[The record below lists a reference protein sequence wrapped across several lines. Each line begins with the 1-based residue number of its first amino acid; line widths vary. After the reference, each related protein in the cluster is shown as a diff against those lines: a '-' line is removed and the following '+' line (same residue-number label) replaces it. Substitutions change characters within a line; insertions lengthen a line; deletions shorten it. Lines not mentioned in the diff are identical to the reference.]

1 MLRNFEDDL
10 NSRTTSPDL
19 VKTLKRTSD
28 ADTGTYAQN
37 GANNEEQKW
46 LLHSSR
52 TFCTILF
59 LDRKIQNWY
68 FFLVSTSGLGEVQQK
83 SRKQSRSFPPKTDPD
98 YQAYRSRNN
107 KAVKKWR
114 KKEKARQEDH
124 QATIDALVSENQQ
137 LKEQNNE
144 LKIELKAIRSVFKVC
159 GCCGS
164 K

>member
-1 MLRNFEDDL
+1 MQ
-10 NSRTTSPDL
+10 TL
-19 VKTLKRTSD
+19 VRTLKMVQIMKNKNDYYTRLEPF
-28 ADTGTYAQN
+28 AQFFF
-37 GANNEEQKW
+37 QIVK
-46 LLHSSR
+46 
-52 TFCTILF
+52 F
-59 LDRKIQNWY
+59 KIDI

-114 KKEKARQEDH
+114 KKEKARQEEH